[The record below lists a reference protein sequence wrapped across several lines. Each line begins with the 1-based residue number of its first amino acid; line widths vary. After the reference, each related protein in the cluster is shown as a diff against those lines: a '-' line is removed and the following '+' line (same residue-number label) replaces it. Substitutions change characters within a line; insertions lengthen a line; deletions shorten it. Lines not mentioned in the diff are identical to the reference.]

1 MNAQPPSSGARRQA
15 TAGHRVA
22 RALTDRRGWDC
33 TGSDRRELGTAE
45 CLGLID
51 EFERLRVTAVPVRT
65 ESSV

>member
-1 MNAQPPSSGARRQA
+1 MCDIPCVAAVPEGRSGSAK
-15 TAGHRVA
+15 
-22 RALTDRRGWDC
+22 RAASERRGWDC
-33 TGSDRRELGTAE
+33 TGSHRRELGTAE